1 MRPMELTL
9 SLPDELLEVLGPRPE
24 RDALEA
30 LLAELAF
37 TGRISVAFAGQVLGL
52 TPGKSIEW
60 YTSRG
65 HNYPEL
71 TDEELADE
79 LRFGSEPD

>member
-1 MRPMELTL
+1 MELSL
-9 SLPDELLEVLGPRPE
+9 WLPDELKEVLGPKPE

-37 TGRISVAFAGQVLGL
+37 NGRISVVFAGQVLGL
-52 TPGKSIEW
+52 TPAESIEW

-65 HNYPEL
+65 HNYPDL
-71 TDEELADE
+71 TEEELADE
-79 LRFGSEPD
+79 LRFGSETS

>member
-1 MRPMELTL
+1 MRAMEVTL
-9 SLPDELLEVLGPRPE
+9 RLPDELKDVLGPKPE

-37 TGRISVAFAGQVLGL
+37 NGRISVAFAGQVLGL
-52 TPGKSIEW
+52 TPGESIEW

-65 HNYPEL
+65 HHYPDL

-79 LRFGSEPD
+79 LRFGSETS